1 MWKMIFCH
9 DEMFKMDCEMKENYK
24 IIYKIFHFFQSM
36 CSL

>member
-24 IIYKIFHFFQSM
+24 IYKIFHFFQSM
-36 CSL
+36 YSL